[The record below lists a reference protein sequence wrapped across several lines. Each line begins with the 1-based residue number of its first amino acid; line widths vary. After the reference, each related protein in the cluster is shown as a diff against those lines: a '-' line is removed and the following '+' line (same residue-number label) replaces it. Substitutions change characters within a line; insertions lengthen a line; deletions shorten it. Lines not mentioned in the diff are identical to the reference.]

1 MVHRFRLA
9 TGRKAGL
16 ALLLVPLAAVPAAA
30 QEAEGGCGDTAA
42 ATVGAGVYTE
52 AQAKRGER
60 VFAESCAQCH
70 PESRFEG
77 ASFLPS
83 WNGAPVSVLYTV
95 IRSQMP
101 FDNPGSLE
109 PGEYADVIA
118 YIFRLNGFP
127 AGEEP
132 LPAEREALR
141 AILIEAPPAHSDTGG
156 GGQGEQDGGEGR

>member
-1 MVHRFRLA
+1 MRILPAPTRA
-9 TGRKAGL
+9 AGL
-16 ALLLVPLAAVPAAA
+16 TLLLLPLAASHVGA
-30 QEAEGGCGDTAA
+30 QEEAAGGGETAA
-42 ATVGAGVYTE
+42 VGAGVYTE
-52 AQAKRGER
+52 AQAERGER

-70 PESRFEG
+70 VEGRFRG

-83 WNGAPVSVLYTV
+83 WDGAPVSVLYTV

-127 AGEEP
+127 AGEDP
-132 LPAEREALR
+132 LPSEPEALR
-141 AILIEAPPAHSDTGG
+141 AIRIDAPSARSDSGDGG
-156 GGQGEQDGGEGR
+156 GARRDGEGRSGRP